1 MTPERWQRVC
11 GIFAAALRCSPA
23 ERGALLAAACA
34 DDPQLR
40 AEVERLL
47 ADDDIASRD
56 GSRDL
61 PTVADIPFRPIA
73 EGPGARIGPY
83 KLLQAI
89 GEGGMGVVYLAEQ
102 DQPVRRRVALKIIKP
117 GMDTAQVIARFAAE
131 RQALALMD
139 HPHGGIGVGGIGVRG
154 HRGQTDLEFWGASGS
169 DRLGGI
175 GVRPIL
181 GGIGVRPI

>member
-1 MTPERWQRVC
+1 MTSERWHRVC
-11 GIFAAALRCSPA
+11 AIFAAALRCSPA

-34 DDPQLR
+34 DDPQLH

-47 ADDDIASRD
+47 ADDTTSRD
-56 GSRDL
+56 GFRDL
-61 PTVADIPFRPIA
+61 PTVAAIPFRPIA

-139 HPHGGIGVGGIGVRG
+139 HPHIAKVLDAGA
-154 HRGQTDLEFWGASGS
+154 TDSG
-169 DRLGGI
+169 
-175 GVRPIL
+175 
-181 GGIGVRPI
+181 